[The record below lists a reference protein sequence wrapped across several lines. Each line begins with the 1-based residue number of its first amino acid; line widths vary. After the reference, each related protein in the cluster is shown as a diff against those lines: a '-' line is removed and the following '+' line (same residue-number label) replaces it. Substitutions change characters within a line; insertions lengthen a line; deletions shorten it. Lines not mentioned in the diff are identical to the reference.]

1 MDHASRRGEVC
12 IAPPR
17 SIIREWNA
25 NLEVRTDGHVEAC
38 QESRAAA
45 AKIFTGGIFLKGGA
59 ARVASAHVHGQVNF
73 NSTFRALPRSR
84 PAAWAHRQDP
94 HFCRPPPG
102 WGQPK
107 RPLGPRKNSRRSRE
121 FRDRKSTRLNS
132 SHGYISYAVFCLKT

>member
-84 PAAWAHRQDP
+84 PAARSEERRVGKECRHRLAPD
-94 HFCRPPPG
+94 H
-102 WGQPK
+102 
-107 RPLGPRKNSRRSRE
+107 
-121 FRDRKSTRLNS
+121 
-132 SHGYISYAVFCLKT
+132 